1 MDFNERVIPGVTA
14 NFLFQ
19 EALARYHFALRHL
32 SPKSNLILDL
42 GCGTGYGTSLLTKKG
57 TVIGLDIDQE
67 AILYAH
73 KHYPKATFITASAV
87 KLPFPDKQVDSV
99 VSFET
104 IEHFSQTTKFIS
116 EVSRVLHT
124 NGLFILSTPNGKSNS
139 PYHAKY
145 FTPTTLT
152 KALKKKFRRVHL
164 FGQFKSAKCQKA
176 FHQFLLSQSARQ
188 TYVNFD
194 LFGIRRAIPKFL
206 KEKIWKYWGALH
218 GRQDQENLSW
228 RDFPIKTQTDKCNYL
243 IAVCRK

>member
-57 TVIGLDIDQE
+57 TVIGLDIDTE
-67 AILYAH
+67 AIFYAH
-73 KHYPKATFITASAV
+73 KHYPKATFITASAL
-87 KLPFPDKQVDSV
+87 KLPFPNNQVNAV

-104 IEHFSQTTKFIS
+104 IEHFSQTAKFIS

-139 PYHAKY
+139 PYHVKY
-145 FTPTTLT
+145 FTPSTLT
-152 KALKKKFRRVHL
+152 KSLKKKFRRVRI
-164 FGQFKSAKCQKA
+164 FGQFKSPKSQKA

-188 TYVNFD
+188 AYVSSD
-194 LFGIRRAIPKFL
+194 TLGLRKLIPRSI
-206 KEKIWKYWGALH
+206 KEKLWTYLGALH
-218 GRQDQENLSW
+218 GRQPQEQLTW
-228 RDFPIKTQTDKCNYL
+228 KDFPITKQIEGCEYL
-243 IAVCRK
+243 VAICRK